1 MMPRRSGA
9 ETRVPPQEIV
19 MSRLGLNLP
28 NLITLA
34 RLLVVPLAVWLI
46 LAGRY
51 GLAFW
56 VFAAAGISDALD
68 GFIAKRFDRRTRL
81 GALLDPVADK
91 TLVVSL
97 YVTLG
102 LAGELPN
109 WLVIL
114 VVFRDT
120 MIVGGFLLTQSIAAP
135 KRYDPLY
142 ISKINT
148 ALQIILLGF
157 VLARLGLN
165 ANADLPTLLLIYA
178 VAMTTT
184 ASGLSYLVRWAR
196 IIGRSE
202 HAL

>member
-1 MMPRRSGA
+1 
-9 ETRVPPQEIV
+9 

-34 RLLVVPLAVWLI
+34 RLLIVPIAVWLI
-46 LAGRY
+46 LAGRD

-56 VFAAAGISDALD
+56 IFAGAGASDALD

-81 GALLDPVADK
+81 GALLDPIADK
-91 TLVVSL
+91 TLVVGI

-102 LAGELPN
+102 IVGALPN

-120 MIVGGFLLTQSIAAP
+120 MIVGGFLLTQSIAVP

-148 ALQIILLGF
+148 ALQITLLGF
-157 VLARLGLN
+157 VLARLGLG
-165 ANADLPTLLLIYA
+165 ADPGPLMPLLVYA
-178 VAMTTT
+178 VATTTT

-202 HAL
+202 HVL

>member
-1 MMPRRSGA
+1 MPPRSDA
-9 ETRVPPQEIV
+9 ETSIASRKVA
-19 MSRLGLNLP
+19 MRRLGFNLP

-46 LAGRY
+46 LVGRY

-56 VFAAAGISDALD
+56 IFVAAGASDALD

-81 GALLDPVADK
+81 GALLDPIADK

-120 MIVGGFLLTQSIAAP
+120 MIVGGFLLTQSIAVP

-148 ALQIILLGF
+148 ALQITLLGF
-157 VLARLGLN
+157 ALARLGLG
-165 ANADLPTLLLIYA
+165 ADAGLLTALLVYA
-178 VAMTTT
+178 VAATTT

-202 HAL
+202 QAL